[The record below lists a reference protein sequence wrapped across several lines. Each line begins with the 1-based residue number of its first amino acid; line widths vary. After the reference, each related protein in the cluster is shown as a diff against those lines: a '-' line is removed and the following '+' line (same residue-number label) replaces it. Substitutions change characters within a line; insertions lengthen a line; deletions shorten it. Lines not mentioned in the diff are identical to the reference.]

1 MKHHP
6 SNTAVSPIIEQAS
19 DALRRARM
27 LPVGPHR
34 NDLRQLAIGLL
45 WLEKQRAQKQR
56 CKTTRRPDR
65 RRAILKIRSPQLAG
79 FPMVR
84 GKKVR
89 LPDLDLDA
97 EATMAL
103 EQARDAA
110 GARANPG
117 DEEGGPSSQGG

>member
-45 WLEKQRAQKQR
+45 WLEKPRLKAAVQDH
-56 CKTTRRPDR
+56 TTARQATRD
-65 RRAILKIRSPQLAG
+65 PQ
-79 FPMVR
+79 
-84 GKKVR
+84 
-89 LPDLDLDA
+89 
-97 EATMAL
+97 
-103 EQARDAA
+103 
-110 GARANPG
+110 N
-117 DEEGGPSSQGG
+117 